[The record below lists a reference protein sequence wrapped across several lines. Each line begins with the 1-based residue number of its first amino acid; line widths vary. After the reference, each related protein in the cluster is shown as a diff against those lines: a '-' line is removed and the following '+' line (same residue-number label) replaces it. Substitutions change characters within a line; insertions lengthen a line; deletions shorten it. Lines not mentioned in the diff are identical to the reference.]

1 MSSHVNVDFPFAG
14 MIDLCGGNGNRV
26 AQWKKEWDLCE
37 QVRPRVK
44 CSVTEFRV
52 LMRGCV
58 GGGVA
63 RKDGERWN
71 VGLGEGGWRLAG
83 EEECERRVWE
93 CALTWR

>member
-1 MSSHVNVDFPFAG
+1 MALAFQDGNGVSSHVNVDFPFAG

-44 CSVTEFRV
+44 WSVTEFRV

-58 GGGVA
+58 CVGGG
-63 RKDGERWN
+63 G
-71 VGLGEGGWRLAG
+71 G
-83 EEECERRVWE
+83 EERRRE
-93 CALTWR
+93 ME